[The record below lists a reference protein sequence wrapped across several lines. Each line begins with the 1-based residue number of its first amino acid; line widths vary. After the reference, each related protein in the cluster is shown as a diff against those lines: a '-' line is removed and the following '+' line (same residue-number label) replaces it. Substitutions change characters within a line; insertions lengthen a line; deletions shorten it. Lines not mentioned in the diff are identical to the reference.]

1 VIKDAILRY
10 KRLAGYKV
18 HDQPGY
24 DTHGLPI
31 EVAVEKLY
39 NIKNKQEIQ
48 SKIGIENFIMACKDF
63 ALKNAKGLTESFK
76 DVGVFMDWENPYY
89 TFDKEYISN
98 SWFIIKKSF
107 DRGLLEI
114 GEDVLHW
121 CPRCETV
128 LADYEVSE
136 YRDIEDPSIY
146 VKFKVRGTHNK
157 YLLIWTT
164 TPWTI
169 PANVFVMI
177 NGNVEYAEVQVKDEI
192 YIVALSRIRDLFKEI
207 GISEYKILRVVKG
220 SELVGL
226 EYEHPLEDLV
236 PAQHKVKEFH
246 KVIDAGNFV
255 STYEGTGLV
264 HSAPGHGDIDF
275 QIGTKNGMP
284 TIMLVDDQGKFN
296 EDAGKYKGIYVRD
309 ASELIIED
317 LRKKGALLYA
327 TKIVHRYPVCWRCKT
342 PLILRAVKQWFIRV
356 TKLKE
361 ELLDAINK
369 VKWIPE
375 WGKSRIENLVKELR
389 DWVIS
394 RQRFWGIPLPIW
406 ICSKCGN
413 VMVIGSI
420 EELKKVSINGVPED
434 PHKPWIDKVIVKC
447 SKCGGEAK
455 RVPDVADVWFD
466 SGVAFFASLGRG
478 WLSNWEK
485 YGPVDLVLE
494 GHDQLR
500 GWFFSL
506 LRTSIIGFDKPP
518 YVSVLVHGF
527 MLDEQGREM
536 HKSLGNYVEPQTV
549 IEKYGRDVL
558 RLWLLRNTT
567 WEDVRFSWKN
577 IELSKR
583 DLQIVWNVYNFAS
596 TYMSLDNFDPTKI
609 DEKEIRK
616 YLRIEDRWILSRFYS
631 MLKKTYQAMEDYKI
645 HELAN
650 NVFTFII
657 EDVSRFYLKIVR
669 KRAWVEE
676 NTPDK
681 LALYY
686 TLYKILSNW
695 IILASI
701 VTPFI
706 AEKIYSQFVV
716 NKKLSVSMES
726 LPKVEEEFIDI
737 ELEKTMELV
746 KKVLEASLNARSK
759 AGIKLR
765 WPLKKIVIFLKEEEY
780 IKKLLSMKELLLNIL
795 NCKEVEIFGIDG
807 YKLFGKVKAQ
817 PNPSTIGSD
826 FKRLSKAVMD
836 YIIAN
841 SYTVAEDIINKNFH
855 KVILNGNEITI
866 LPKHVNIIE
875 ESIEGFVTTRNEFG
889 GIAINKEISEE
900 EEEEGIVRDLV
911 RRIQLM
917 RKLLNL
923 NVTDY
928 ITVSIKLPVERSKIL
943 DKYVNYIKNEVRA
956 KNIESSEEVKGELVR
971 SWDIEGEEYVI
982 GISKA

>member
-1 VIKDAILRY
+1 MIKDAILRY

-146 VKFKVRGTHNK
+146 VKFKVKGTHNK

-192 YIVALSRIRDLFKEI
+192 YIVALSRIKDLFKEI

-317 LRKKGALLYA
+317 LRRKGALLYA

-466 SGVAFFASLGRG
+466 SGVAFFASLGKE

-943 DKYVNYIKNEVRA
+943 DKYMNYIKNEVRA

>member
-146 VKFKVRGTHNK
+146 VKFKVKGTHNK

-192 YIVALSRIRDLFKEI
+192 YIVALSRIKDLFKEI

-317 LRKKGALLYA
+317 LRRKGALLYA

-466 SGVAFFASLGRG
+466 SGVAFFASLGKE

-943 DKYVNYIKNEVRA
+943 DKYMNYIKNEVRA